1 VFPVNANKLTSMQI
15 DIKTINTRKKV
26 LENAKKELKK
36 YFIGIDDIID
46 DLMDYIQVWY
56 LMPELL
62 NRPVIINLWGM
73 TGVGKTDLIRK
84 LVKALDF
91 QDRFLEIELSNI
103 DQTSY
108 QTSVSSLLTAND
120 LNDNNPSI
128 ILFDEIQRFNTIDA
142 EGKPMPQSKFIDFW
156 ELLSDGKLSKK
167 SKDNLDYYLM
177 SYMSNGKDIAKRK
190 KNGEQGL
197 DENPMMNYYEAD
209 ALRKMLNLNKSIDE
223 ITELSQKDMM
233 EILVKEKQKKK
244 IYEPIDHSKTLIIIS
259 GNLDDAFSV
268 ATQTSETDVDA
279 DIFYNLT
286 TKINLVDIKN
296 ALSKKFRP
304 EQVARFGN
312 IHLIYTSLKKVHFEL
327 LIQREIERISYNI
340 QQQYGITLTIDKS
353 INQLVYRNGVFPV
366 QGVRPV
372 FSSIIDI
379 IESNLSKY
387 LFTAILTNKKQIK
400 MAYSVAD
407 KKITATINK
416 QKIHTIYVG
425 RIDKIRQNNLID
437 TIANI
442 SVHEAGHAVAYIVLF
457 KLAPLQLKSKIASSY
472 AGGFTF
478 PHAIHETK
486 ENILRKIK
494 IFLAGGIAE
503 ELIFGK
509 DNASIGRSGD
519 RVEVT
524 ILAIDYVR
532 RYGFDTEFQAN
543 YSLELAYAMDKFTT
557 DTDVEKMIAQLVSE
571 TYQLLA
577 QHKSLLLAIS
587 KRLITAGS
595 LTSVEVAAIAR
606 QMKYEVNVQSEGYL
620 EIPGY
625 LKKLNN

>member
-1 VFPVNANKLTSMQI
+1 MQV
-15 DIKTINTRKKV
+15 DSATINTRKKH
-26 LENAKKELKK
+26 LEKAKKELKQ
-36 YFIGIDDIID
+36 YFIGIDGIID
-46 DLMDYIQVWY
+46 DLMNYIQVWY

-62 NRPVIINLWGM
+62 SRPVIINLWGM
-73 TGVGKTDLIRK
+73 TGVGKTDLIRR
-84 LVKALDF
+84 LVKSLNF

-108 QTSVSSLLTAND
+108 QTSVSSLLSAND
-120 LNDNNPSI
+120 MNDDKPSI
-128 ILFDEIQRFNTIDA
+128 VLFDEIQRFNTLDA
-142 EGKPMPQSKFIDFW
+142 DGKPMPQTKFTDFW

-167 SKDNLDYYLM
+167 SKDNIDYYLM
-177 SYMSNGKDIAKRK
+177 SFMHNGKDIQKRK
-190 KNGEQGL
+190 LAGEQGI
-197 DENPMMNYYEAD
+197 DENPVMNYWD
-209 ALRKMLNLNKSIDE
+209 AESLKKMLGLDKTVE
-223 ITELSQKDMM
+223 ELSELTQKEMVQ
-233 EILVKEKQKKK
+233 ILIKEKQKKK
-244 IYEPIDHSKTLIIIS
+244 IYEPIDHSKTLIIVS

-296 ALSKKFRP
+296 ALTKKFRP

-312 IHLIYTSLKKVHFEL
+312 IHLIYTSLRKVDFEV
-327 LIQREIERISYNI
+327 LINREISRIIFNI
-340 QQQYGITLTIDKS
+340 QDKYGVTLKIDQS

-379 IESNLSKY
+379 LESHLSKY
-387 LFTAILTNKKQIK
+387 LFTAVMGKFKTIQIAYNATNKKII
-400 MAYSVAD
+400 ATVGS
-407 KKITATINK
+407 KKITTN
-416 QKIHTIYVG
+416 YVG
-425 RIDKIRQNNLID
+425 RIDKIRQNNLVD

-442 SVHEAGHAVAYIVLF
+442 SVHEAGHAVAYIILF

-494 IFLAGGIAE
+494 IYLAGGIAE

-519 RVEVT
+519 RAEVT
-524 ILAIDYVR
+524 VLAIDFVR

-543 YSLELAYAMDKFTT
+543 YTLELGYAMDKFTT
-557 DTDVEKMIAQLVSE
+557 DTDVEKMISQLVSE

-577 QHKSLLLAIS
+577 QHKSLLMAIS
-587 KRLITAGS
+587 KKLMASGS
-595 LTSVEVAAIAR
+595 LTSIEVATIAKA
-606 QMKYEVNVQSEGYL
+606 MKYEVNVQAEGYL
-620 EIPGY
+620 EIPNYQKQIEG
-625 LKKLNN
+625 LN

>member
-1 VFPVNANKLTSMQI
+1 MQV
-15 DIKTINTRKKV
+15 DIKTINTRKKA
-26 LENAKKELKK
+26 LEKAKKELKNH
-36 YFIGIDDIID
+36 FIGIDDIID

-62 NRPVIINLWGM
+62 SRPVIINLWGM
-73 TGVGKTDLIRK
+73 TGVGKTDLIRR
-84 LVKALDF
+84 LVKVLSF

-120 LNDNNPSI
+120 LNDDKPSI
-128 ILFDEIQRFNTIDA
+128 VLFDEIQRFNTLDTD
-142 EGKPMPQSKFIDFW
+142 GKPMPQSKFTDFW

-167 SKDNLDYYLM
+167 SKDNLDHYIM
-177 SYMSNGKDIAKRK
+177 SYMSTSKDIAKRK
-190 KNGEQGL
+190 QKGEQDL
-197 DENPMMNYYEAD
+197 DENPMMNYWEAD
-209 ALRKMLNLNKSIDE
+209 TLKKMLSLDKPLEELS
-223 ITELSQKDMM
+223 ELSQKDMM
-233 EILVKEKQKKK
+233 EILIKEKQKKK
-244 IYEPIDHSKTLIIIS
+244 IYEPIDHSKTLIIVS

-268 ATQTSETDVDA
+268 ASQTSETDVDA

-296 ALSKKFRP
+296 ALSRKFRP

-312 IHLIYTSLKKVHFEL
+312 IHLIYTSLKKKHFEL
-327 LIQREIERISYNI
+327 LIQREIDRIAINIKER
-340 QQQYGITLTIDKS
+340 YGVDLKIDNTI
-353 INQLVYRNGVFPV
+353 NELVYRNGVFPV

-387 LFTAILTNKKQIK
+387 LFTAIVSNKKRIVMQYN
-400 MAYSVAD
+400 AAL
-407 KKITATINK
+407 KKIVATIDK
-416 QKIHTIYVG
+416 EKIETTYVG

-524 ILAIDYVR
+524 VLAIDYV
-532 RYGFDTEFQAN
+532 DMA
-543 YSLELAYAMDKFTT
+543 
-557 DTDVEKMIAQLVSE
+557 
-571 TYQLLA
+571 
-577 QHKSLLLAIS
+577 
-587 KRLITAGS
+587 LILS
-595 LTSVEVAAIAR
+595 FR
-606 QMKYEVNVQSEGYL
+606 QIMH
-620 EIPGY
+620 
-625 LKKLNN
+625 

>member
-1 VFPVNANKLTSMQI
+1 MKV
-15 DIKTINTRKKV
+15 DIKIINERKAT
-26 LENAKKELKK
+26 LEKAKTALKN

-62 NRPVIINLWGM
+62 SRPVIINLWGM
-73 TGVGKTDLIRK
+73 TGVGKTDLIRR
-84 LVKALDF
+84 LVKELNF

-103 DQTSY
+103 DQTTY
-108 QTSVSSLLTAND
+108 QTSVSSLLSAND
-120 LNDNNPSI
+120 LNDNKPSI
-128 ILFDEIQRFNTIDA
+128 VLFDEIQRFNTLDT
-142 EGKPMPQSKFIDFW
+142 EGKPMPQSKFMDFW

-167 SKDNLDYYLM
+167 SKDNLDYYIM
-177 SYMSNGKDIAKRK
+177 NYMSNGKDIAKRK
-190 KNGEQGL
+190 LAGEQGL
-197 DENPMMNYYEAD
+197 DENPLMNYWDAD
-209 ALRKMLNLNKSIDE
+209 TLRKMLNIDKPLEE
-223 ITELSQKDMM
+223 ISELTQKEMM
-233 EILVKEKQKKK
+233 ELLIKEKQKKK
-244 IYEPIDHSKTLIIIS
+244 IYEPIDHSKTLVIVS
-259 GNLDDAFSV
+259 GNLDDAFSI

-312 IHLIYTSLKKVHFEL
+312 IHLIYTSLKKKHFEL
-327 LIQREIERISYNI
+327 LIQREINRISTNI
-340 QQQYGITLTIDKS
+340 KKAYGITLKIDKS
-353 INQLVYRNGVFPV
+353 INELVYRNGVFPV

-372 FSSIIDI
+372 FSSVIDI

-387 LFTAILTNKKQIK
+387 LFTAVLNNKKSIVMQ
-400 MAYSVAD
+400 YNPVG
-407 KKITATINK
+407 KKITALIDK
-416 QKIHTIYVG
+416 QKIETAYIG
-425 RIDKIRQNNLID
+425 RVDKIRQNNLQD

-442 SVHEAGHAVAYIVLF
+442 SVHEAGHAVAYMVLF

-494 IFLAGGIAE
+494 IYLAGGIAE

-519 RVEVT
+519 RSEVT
-524 ILAIDYVR
+524 VLAIDFIR
-532 RYGFDTEFQAN
+532 RYGFDSEFQAN

-557 DTDVEKMIAQLVSE
+557 DTDVEKMISQLVSE

-577 QHKSLLLAIS
+577 QHKALLIALS
-587 KRLITAGS
+587 KKLMEAGS
-595 LTSVEVAAIAR
+595 LTSGEVAAVAK
-606 QMKYEVNVQSEGYL
+606 QMKYEVNVQAEGYL
-620 EIPGY
+620 EIPDY
-625 LKKLNN
+625 QKKLNG

>member
-1 VFPVNANKLTSMQI
+1 MQV
-15 DIKTINTRKKV
+15 DIKIINDRKKT
-26 LENAKKELKK
+26 LEKAKKALKK
-36 YFIGIDDIID
+36 YFIGIDNIID

-62 NRPVIINLWGM
+62 SRPVIINLWGM
-73 TGVGKTDLIRK
+73 TGVGKTDLIRR
-84 LVKALDF
+84 LVKELNY

-108 QTSVSSLLTAND
+108 QTSVSSMLTAND
-120 LNDNNPSI
+120 LNDSKPAI
-128 ILFDEIQRFNTIDA
+128 VLFDEIQRFNTLDA
-142 EGKPMPQSKFIDFW
+142 EGKPMPQSKFTDFW

-167 SKDNLDYYLM
+167 SKDNIDYYLM
-177 SYMSNGKDIAKRK
+177 NYMSTGKDIAKRK
-190 KNGEQGL
+190 QNGEQGL
-197 DENPMMNYYEAD
+197 DENPMMNYWEAD
-209 ALRKMLNLNKSIDE
+209 ALKKMLNMDKPVEE
-223 ITELSQKDMM
+223 ISEISQKDMM
-233 EILVKEKQKKK
+233 QILIKEKQKKK
-244 IYEPIDHSKTLIIIS
+244 IYEPIDHSKTLIIVS

-268 ATQTSETDVDA
+268 AAQTSETDVDA

-312 IHLIYTSLKKVHFEL
+312 IHLIYTSLKKSHFEL
-327 LIQREIERISYNI
+327 LIQREIERIIENI
-340 QQQYGITLTIDKS
+340 KNNYGVILKIDNS
-353 INQLVYRNGVFPV
+353 INTLVYNNGVFPV

-379 IESNLSKY
+379 LESNLSKY
-387 LFTAILTNKKQIK
+387 LFTAIIKNKKSISIK
-400 MAYSVAD
+400 YDVQQ
-407 KKITATINK
+407 KKIVALINK
-416 QKIHTIYVG
+416 EKIETLYVG

-478 PHAIHETK
+478 PHTIHETK

-519 RVEVT
+519 RTEVT
-524 ILAIDYVR
+524 VLAIDFVR
-532 RYGFDTEFQAN
+532 RYGFDNVFQAN
-543 YSLELAYAMDKFTT
+543 YTLEQGYAMDKFVT
-557 DTDVEKMIAQLVSE
+557 DTDVEKMISQLVSE

-577 QHKSLLLAIS
+577 QHKLLLTTIS
-587 KRLITAGS
+587 KKLMGTGS
-595 LTSVEVAAIAR
+595 LTSAEVATIAKAL
-606 QMKYEVNVQSEGYL
+606 KYEVNVQAEGYL
-620 EIPGY
+620 EIPNY
-625 LKKLNN
+625 QNQLSN

>member
-1 VFPVNANKLTSMQI
+1 MQA
-15 DIKTINTRKKV
+15 DIKTINDRKKT
-26 LENAKKELKK
+26 LDKAKKSLKN
-36 YFIGIDDIID
+36 YFIGIDGIINDI
-46 DLMDYIQVWY
+46 MDYIQVWY

-62 NRPVIINLWGM
+62 SRPVIINLWGM
-73 TGVGKTDLIRK
+73 TGVGKTDLIRR
-84 LVKALDF
+84 LVKELNF

-108 QTSVSSLLTAND
+108 QTSVSSLLSAND
-120 LNDNNPSI
+120 LNDNKPCI
-128 ILFDEIQRFNTIDA
+128 VLFDEIQRFNTLDA
-142 EGKPMPQSKFIDFW
+142 EGKPMPQSKFTDFW

-167 SKDNLDYYLM
+167 SKDNIDYYLM
-177 SYMSNGKDIAKRK
+177 SYMSAGKDIAKRK
-190 KNGEQGL
+190 QNGEQNL
-197 DENPMMNYYEAD
+197 DENPMMNYWEAD
-209 ALRKMLNLNKSIDE
+209 TLKKMLSLDKPLEE
-223 ITELSQKDMM
+223 ISEISQKDMM
-233 EILVKEKQKKK
+233 EILIKEKQKKK
-244 IYEPIDHSKTLIIIS
+244 IYEPIDHSKTLIIVS

-268 ATQTSETDVDA
+268 ASQTSETDIDA

-312 IHLIYTSLKKVHFEL
+312 IHLIYTSLKKSHFEL
-327 LIQREIERISYNI
+327 LIEREIKRIAENIEKRYNVI
-340 QQQYGITLTIDKS
+340 LKIDKS
-353 INQLVYRNGVFPV
+353 INTLVYSNGVFPV

-387 LFTAILTNKKQIK
+387 LFTAVMNNKKTIHMQ
-400 MAYSVAD
+400 YNVAN
-407 KKITATINK
+407 KKIIASIDK
-416 QKIHTIYVG
+416 QKIETSYVG

-478 PHAIHETK
+478 PHTIHETR

-519 RVEVT
+519 RAEVT
-524 ILAIDYVR
+524 VLAIDYVR
-532 RYGFDTEFQAN
+532 RYGFDNEFQAN
-543 YSLELAYAMDKFTT
+543 YTLEQGYAMDKFVT
-557 DTDVEKMIAQLVSE
+557 DTDVEKMILQLVSE

-577 QHKSLLLAIS
+577 QHKLLLITIS
-587 KRLITAGS
+587 KKLTAMGS
-595 LTSVEVAAIAR
+595 LTSAEVANIATSL
-606 QMKYEVNVQSEGYL
+606 KYEVNVQTEGYL
-620 EIPGY
+620 EIPNY
-625 LKKLNN
+625 QNQLSDQKK

>member
-1 VFPVNANKLTSMQI
+1 MQV

-26 LENAKKELKK
+26 LEKAKKELKNH
-36 YFIGIDDIID
+36 FIGIDNIID

-62 NRPVIINLWGM
+62 SRPVIINLWGM
-73 TGVGKTDLIRK
+73 TGVGKTDLIRR
-84 LVKALDF
+84 LVKVLSF

-120 LNDNNPSI
+120 LNDDKPSI
-128 ILFDEIQRFNTIDA
+128 VLFDEIQRFNTLDTD
-142 EGKPMPQSKFIDFW
+142 GKPMAQSKFTDFW

-167 SKDNLDYYLM
+167 SKDNLDYYIM
-177 SYMSNGKDIAKRK
+177 NYMSTGKDIAKRK
-190 KNGEQGL
+190 QKGEADL
-197 DENPMMNYYEAD
+197 DENPMMNYWEAD
-209 ALRKMLNLNKSIDE
+209 TLKKMLSLDKPLEELSK
-223 ITELSQKDMM
+223 LSQKDMM
-233 EILVKEKQKKK
+233 EILLQEKKKKK
-244 IYEPIDHSKTLIIIS
+244 IYEPIDHSKTLIIVS

-268 ATQTSETDVDA
+268 ATQTSETDIDA

-296 ALSKKFRP
+296 ALSRKFRP

-312 IHLIYTSLKKVHFEL
+312 IHLIYTSLKKNHFEL
-327 LIQREIERISYNI
+327 LIQREIVRIASNIKEGYNI
-340 QQQYGITLTIDKS
+340 ELKIDNTI
-353 INQLVYRNGVFPV
+353 NELVYRNGVFPV

-387 LFTAILTNKKQIK
+387 LFTAIISNKKRISMQYNTIT
-400 MAYSVAD
+400 
-407 KKITATINK
+407 KKITATIDK
-416 QKIHTIYVG
+416 QKIETSYIG

-524 ILAIDYVR
+524 VLAIDYVR

-543 YSLELAYAMDKFTT
+543 YALEQAYSMDKSVT
-557 DTDVEKMIAQLVSE
+557 DTDVEKMISQLVSE

-577 QHKSLLLAIS
+577 QHKTLLIAIS
-587 KRLITAGS
+587 KKLMTTGS
-595 LTSVEVAAIAR
+595 LTSVEVAAIAKT
-606 QMKYEVNVQSEGYL
+606 MKYEVNVQTEGYL

-625 LKKLNN
+625 QKQLNG